1 MKVARVALDVPLPTL
16 FDYSVPAAAGDPAD
30 LLGRRVVV
38 PFGRRRRVG
47 VVLEADAEPAIPA
60 ARIKPL
66 ARVFRDEP
74 PLAPDVLELLHFA
87 ADYYHHP
94 LGQVALNALPKRLRR
109 VGGAG
114 EGVEV
119 FALSVQGAQLDPAA
133 TPARAVT
140 RRCLLGMLR
149 ERGLVE
155 GSALRAVSPHA
166 GRALRELERQG
177 LVQRSRAAAAAPGGS
192 ARSESS
198 SIPHTGS
205 IPDIGS
211 IPDSGPI
218 LSAHQAAAVQAVL
231 ARADRFAAFLLRGV
245 TGSGKTEVYLQI
257 AAQLL
262 RRGRQV
268 LVLVPEINLTPQ
280 LVERFRTRFAGVP
293 LVALHSNL
301 AEGERVRAWR
311 AAERGEVGVVIGTRL
326 AVFTPLPHLGML
338 VVDEEHDAS
347 FKQQEGLRYSAR
359 DLALLRA
366 KLRGIPVLL
375 GSATPS
381 LESYANAIAGRYALL
396 ELPERPGAAPPLIR
410 CVDTRGQRLAHG
422 LSQPLLDALRGRVAR
437 GEQSLVFVNRRGYA
451 PALVCPVCAWVAPC
465 TRCSAKLVLHLGDG
479 KLRCHYCGHEE
490 PITAVCPSCGNQDLT
505 PAGHGTQRLEAAL
518 REAVPG
524 ARVLRVDR
532 DTTRRRHS
540 FEAMERQ
547 IRGQEVDI
555 LVGTQMLA
563 KGHDFPRLTL
573 VGVVNADSALYS
585 GDFRAS
591 ERLYAQLTQVA
602 GRAGRSGLPGEVLIQ
617 TDFPDHP
624 LYDAVC
630 RQDYAA
636 FARAALEERR
646 QAGFPPYAYQAL
658 VRAEAARRKM
668 VDDYLTRAA
677 AAGVALGLAV
687 EVYDPVP
694 PPIAR
699 VGGRERGQ
707 LLVQSRSRSELQRF
721 LRAWYPQ
728 LAARAS
734 RAVRWSLDVDPLE
747 L

>member
-16 FDYSVPAAAGDPAD
+16 FDYAVPAAAGDPVE
-30 LLGRRVVV
+30 LLGRRVLV
-38 PFGRRRRVG
+38 PFGRGRRIG
-47 VVLEADAEPAIPA
+47 VVLESGVEPAVPP

-94 LGQVALNALPKRLRR
+94 LGQAALSVLPQRLRR
-109 VGGAG
+109 IGGVE

-119 FALSVQGAQLDPAA
+119 FALTVQGAQLDPAQV
-133 TPARAVT
+133 PARAVT
-140 RRCLLGMLR
+140 RRRLLGMLR

-155 GSALRAVSPHA
+155 AAAVRAVSPNA
-166 GRALRELERQG
+166 GRVLLELERLG
-177 LVQRSRAAAAAPGGS
+177 LVQRSRAAPAPRHIAPGE
-192 ARSESS
+192 ALPAPE
-198 SIPHTGS
+198 TG
-205 IPDIGS
+205 PN
-211 IPDSGPI
+211 

-231 ARADRFAAFLLRGV
+231 ARAEAFAPFLLRGV

-257 AAQLL
+257 VAQVL
-262 RRGRQV
+262 RRGRQA

-280 LVERFRTRFAGVP
+280 LTERFRSRFAGVP

-301 AEGERVRAWR
+301 AEGERLRAWR
-311 AAERGEVGVVIGTRL
+311 AAERGEAGVVIGTRL
-326 AVFTPLPHLGML
+326 AVFTPLPQLGII

-381 LESYANAIAGRYALL
+381 LESYANAVAGRYALL
-396 ELPERPGAAPPLIR
+396 ELPERPGASPPLIR
-410 CVDTRGQRLAHG
+410 CIDTRGKRLAHG

-437 GEQSLVFVNRRGYA
+437 REQSLVFVNRRGYA
-451 PALVCPVCAWVAPC
+451 PALVCPACAWVAPC
-465 TRCSAKLVLHLGDG
+465 TRCSAKLVLHLRDG
-479 KLRCHYCGHEE
+479 RLRCHYCGHEE

-518 REAVPG
+518 QEAVPG

-540 FEAMERQ
+540 FETMQRQ
-547 IRGQEVDI
+547 IHGQEVDI

-602 GRAGRSGLPGEVLIQ
+602 GRAGRSDLPGEVLIQ

-624 LYDAVC
+624 LYHAVC
-630 RQDYAA
+630 RQDYAG
-636 FARAALEERR
+636 FARAALDERR
-646 QAGFPPYAYQAL
+646 QAGFPPHAYQAL
-658 VRAEAARRKM
+658 VRAEATRREV
-668 VDDYLTRAA
+668 VDGYLSRAA
-677 AAGVALGLAV
+677 AAGVALGLGV
-687 EVYDPVP
+687 EIYDPVP

-699 VGGRERGQ
+699 IGGRERGQ

-721 LRAWYPQ
+721 LHVWYPH
-728 LAARAS
+728 LIDKAA

>member
-1 MKVARVALDVPLPTL
+1 MKVARVALDVPLSTL
-16 FDYSVPAAAGDPAD
+16 FDYSVPITAGDPGD

-38 PFGRRRRVG
+38 PFGSRRRIG
-47 VVLEADAEPAIPA
+47 VVLESGAEPAVPP

-74 PLAPDVLELLHFA
+74 PLASDVLELLHFA
-87 ADYYHHP
+87 AGYYHHP
-94 LGQVALNALPKRLRR
+94 LGQVALNALPRRLRR

-119 FALSVQGAQLDPAA
+119 FALTVTGAQLDPAA

-140 RRCLLGMLR
+140 RRRLLGMLR

-155 GSALRAVSPHA
+155 SGTLRAVSPHA
-166 GRALRELERQG
+166 GRVLRELERRG
-177 LVQRSRAAAAAPGGS
+177 LVQRHRAAPAATAPSG
-192 ARSESS
+192 ACNEATA
-198 SIPHTGS
+198 IPDAGS
-205 IPDIGS
+205 IPGV
-211 IPDSGPI
+211 GPT
-218 LSAHQAAAVQAVL
+218 LSAHQAAAVEAVL
-231 ARADRFAAFLLRGV
+231 GRADRFAAFLLRGV

-257 AAQLL
+257 AAALL
-262 RRGRQV
+262 RRGRQA

-280 LVERFRTRFAGVP
+280 LIERFRGRFAGVP
-293 LVALHSNL
+293 LAALHSHL
-301 AEGERVRAWR
+301 AEGERLHAWR

-326 AVFTPLPHLGML
+326 AVFTPLPRLGVI

-366 KLRGIPVLL
+366 KLRGVPVLL

-381 LESYANAIAGRYALL
+381 LESHANAIAGRYALL
-396 ELPERPGAAPPLIR
+396 ELPERPGAAPPRIR

-422 LSQPLLDALRGRVAR
+422 LSQPLLDALRARVAR
-437 GEQSLVFVNRRGYA
+437 SEQSLVFVNRRGYA
-451 PALVCPVCAWVAPC
+451 PALVCPACAWVAPC
-465 TRCSAKLVLHLGDG
+465 TRCSAKLVLHLRDG

-490 PITAVCPSCGNQDLT
+490 PITVVCPGCGNQDLM

-540 FEAMERQ
+540 FEAMQRQ

-573 VGVVNADSALYS
+573 VGVVNADGALHS

-624 LYDAVC
+624 LYGAVC
-630 RQDYAA
+630 RQDYAG

-658 VRAEAARRKM
+658 VRAEAARRKV

-699 VGGRERGQ
+699 IGGRERGQ

-721 LRAWYPQ
+721 LHAWYPQ
-728 LAARAS
+728 LAAQAS

>member
-30 LLGRRVVV
+30 LLGRRVLV
-38 PFGRRRRVG
+38 PFGRRSRIG
-47 VVLEADAEPAIPA
+47 VVLESDVEPAVPT

-66 ARVFRDEP
+66 GRVFRDEP
-74 PLAPDVLELLHFA
+74 PLPPDVLELLHFA

-94 LGQVALNALPKRLRR
+94 LGQVALSALPKRLRR
-109 VGGAG
+109 AGGSE

-119 FALSVQGAQLDPAA
+119 FALTVRGAQLDP
-133 TPARAVT
+133 TQMPARAAP
-140 RRCLLGMLR
+140 RRRLLGMLR

-155 GSALRAVSPHA
+155 AAMLRAVSPHA
-166 GRALRELERQG
+166 GRALLELERLG
-177 LVQRSRAAAAAPGGS
+177 LIQRSRAAVAATLIKQTARDGS
-192 ARSESS
+192 L
-198 SIPHTGS
+198 PL
-205 IPDIGS
+205 PDIG
-211 IPDSGPI
+211 PN
-218 LSAHQAAAVQAVL
+218 LSAHQVAAVQAVL
-231 ARADRFAAFLLRGV
+231 AHADRFAAFLLRGV

-257 AAQLL
+257 VAHLL
-262 RRGRQV
+262 RRGRQA

-280 LVERFRTRFAGVP
+280 LTERFRARFAGVP
-293 LVALHSNL
+293 LVALHSGL
-301 AEGERVRAWR
+301 AEGERLRAWR

-326 AVFTPLPHLGML
+326 AVFTPLPHLG
-338 VVDEEHDAS
+338 VIIVDEEHDTS

-366 KLRGIPVLL
+366 KLRGVPVLL

-381 LESYANAIAGRYALL
+381 LESYANAIVGRHALL

-410 CVDTRGQRLAHG
+410 CVDTRGQPLVHG
-422 LSQPLLDALRGRVAR
+422 LSQPLLEALRGRVTR

-451 PALVCPVCAWVAPC
+451 PALVCPACSWVAPC
-465 TRCSAKLVLHLGDG
+465 TRCAAKLVLHLRDRR
-479 KLRCHYCGHEE
+479 LRCHYCGHEE
-490 PITAVCPSCGNQDLT
+490 PIAALCPSCGNQDLM

-518 REAVPG
+518 RQEVAG

-540 FEAMERQ
+540 FEAMQRQ
-547 IRGQEVDI
+547 IRSQQVDI
-555 LVGTQMLA
+555 MVGTQMLA

-602 GRAGRSGLPGEVLIQ
+602 GRAGRSELPGEVLIQ
-617 TDFPDHP
+617 TDFPGHP

-630 RQDYAA
+630 RQDYAG

-646 QAGFPPYAYQAL
+646 QAGFPPHAFQAL
-658 VRAEAARRKM
+658 LRAEAARRDA
-668 VDDYLTRAA
+668 VDNYLARAA
-677 AAGVALGLAV
+677 AAGVALRAAV

-721 LRAWYPQ
+721 LQAWYPQ
-728 LAARAS
+728 LAAQAA
-734 RAVRWSLDVDPLE
+734 RAVRWSLDVDPME

>member
-1 MKVARVALDVPLPTL
+1 
-16 FDYSVPAAAGDPAD
+16 
-30 LLGRRVVV
+30 
-38 PFGRRRRVG
+38 
-47 VVLEADAEPAIPA
+47 
-60 ARIKPL
+60 
-66 ARVFRDEP
+66 
-74 PLAPDVLELLHFA
+74 
-87 ADYYHHP
+87 
-94 LGQVALNALPKRLRR
+94 
-109 VGGAG
+109 
-114 EGVEV
+114 
-119 FALSVQGAQLDPAA
+119 
-133 TPARAVT
+133 
-140 RRCLLGMLR
+140 
-149 ERGLVE
+149 
-155 GSALRAVSPHA
+155 
-166 GRALRELERQG
+166 
-177 LVQRSRAAAAAPGGS
+177 
-192 ARSESS
+192 
-198 SIPHTGS
+198 
-205 IPDIGS
+205 
-211 IPDSGPI
+211 
-218 LSAHQAAAVQAVL
+218 
-231 ARADRFAAFLLRGV
+231 
-245 TGSGKTEVYLQI
+245 TEVYLQSV
-257 AAQLL
+257 AALL
-262 RRGRQV
+262 QRGRQA

-280 LVERFRTRFAGVP
+280 LIERFRTRFAGVP
-293 LVALHSNL
+293 LAAMHSNL
-301 AEGERVRAWR
+301 AEGERLRAWR

-326 AVFTPLPHLGML
+326 AVFTPLPQLGVI

-366 KLRGIPVLL
+366 KLRGIPVVL

-396 ELPERPGAAPPLIR
+396 ELPDRPGAASPLIR
-410 CVDTRGQRLAHG
+410 CVDTRGQGLSHG

-451 PALVCPVCAWVAPC
+451 PALVCPACAWVAPC

-490 PITAVCPSCGNQDLT
+490 PITAVCPGCGNQDLM

-518 REAVPG
+518 LEAVPG

-540 FEAMERQ
+540 FEAMQGQ
-547 IRGQEVDI
+547 IRGQQVDI

-602 GRAGRSGLPGEVLIQ
+602 GRAGRSDLPGEVLIQ
-617 TDFPDHP
+617 TDFPEHP

-630 RQDYAA
+630 RQDYAG
-636 FARAALEERR
+636 FARAALDERR
-646 QAGFPPYAYQAL
+646 QAGFPPHAYQAL
-658 VRAEAARRKM
+658 LRAEAGRREV

-699 VGGRERGQ
+699 IGGRERGQ

-721 LRAWYPQ
+721 LHAWYPQ
-728 LAARAS
+728 LAAQAS